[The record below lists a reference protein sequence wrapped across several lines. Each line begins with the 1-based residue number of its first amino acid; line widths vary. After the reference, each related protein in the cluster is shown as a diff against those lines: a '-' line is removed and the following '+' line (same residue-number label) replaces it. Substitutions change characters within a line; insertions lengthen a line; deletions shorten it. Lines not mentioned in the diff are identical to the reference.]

1 MTLSFQLAMSSS
13 PLSVA
18 SSVPSSP
25 SFRDGWGDLPEL
37 LWFGDQPASP
47 PWDSDAEKC
56 LSELASPQPP
66 LPTPPP
72 SPPPPSR
79 APTSPSPL
87 PRPHSTPYQ
96 VALEALEEALMCTAV
111 PPPSPP
117 RPPKYVPKDPP
128 TPSKPRVPEAA
139 SLSYD
144 LFKDTDSSEKLAA
157 VLYGSRPNVVLVGE
171 MTEYD
176 KIQHAIKRL
185 LADLPMLGRFVAI
198 LLEPVSDD
206 DDRPS
211 FLNRALALKSN
222 LPFGCEKLQMADRS
236 LMHMRTHDR
245 FDVWIASS
253 TRDSKSLSPPPTYK
267 LLRLM
272 TPGAE
277 VDKVVFHEPDV
288 RDNQYAVQVHNDI
301 VNGLL
306 GSIGMNFDEVH
317 LLPGTDPGNSKLFFT
332 ELNEEQVNTVVSQF
346 GSKPRFQIQP
356 VEWYRGANVTNM
368 SAVYEV
374 WIKKTHK
381 ETWSPMLYA
390 SVLAMFWTIPG
401 VLQAQSPVKI
411 HVLGP
416 SKLLLGLTETGH
428 SLLKTRYREL
438 VAAIGAVFKDLRTGQ
453 FLDRDI
459 ISKPTIPSTWKKDL
473 VGTVYLLDVAPW
485 WYLSDLTEAL
495 APSVHCRYIAD
506 RVRWGVGEMRTA
518 TWRLTGES
526 VTELIGKVYL
536 SDSGM
541 PPMFVISEA
550 DYEARKWR
558 ITDRPRN
565 TDDPKTRRQG
575 LITAGEMA
583 KAMELDDQGDKVI
596 SSLKRKRDLKED
608 EASSS
613 NGAPR

>member
-1 MTLSFQLAMSSS
+1 MSVRDTQARLATPGDEVIVPANAGQLAC
-13 PLSVA
+13 LA
-18 SSVPSSP
+18 AI
-25 SFRDGWGDLPEL
+25 D
-37 LWFGDQPASP
+37 
-47 PWDSDAEKC
+47 DADYIIQDEVVRK
-56 LSELASPQPP
+56 SG
-66 LPTPPP
+66 
-72 SPPPPSR
+72 
-79 APTSPSPL
+79 
-87 PRPHSTPYQ
+87 
-96 VALEALEEALMCTAV
+96 
-111 PPPSPP
+111 
-117 RPPKYVPKDPP
+117 
-128 TPSKPRVPEAA
+128 VPEAA

-144 LFKDTDSSEKLAA
+144 LFKDCDSSEKLAA

-176 KIQHAIKRL
+176 KVQHAIKRL

-206 DDRPS
+206 DGRYS
-211 FLNRALALKSN
+211 FLNRALALNSN
-222 LPFGCEKLQMADRS
+222 LPFGCAKLQMADRS

-253 TRDSKSLSPPPTYK
+253 TRDSRSLSPPPTYK

-288 RDNQYAVQVHNDI
+288 RDNQYAVQVHNDLI
-301 VNGLL
+301 NGLL
-306 GSIGMNFDEVH
+306 GSIGLNSDEVH
-317 LLPGTDPGNSKLFFT
+317 LLPGTDPRNSKLFFT

-356 VEWYRGANVTNM
+356 VEWYRGANLTNM
-368 SAVYEV
+368 AAVYEV

-401 VLQAQSPVKI
+401 VLQAQSPVYI
-411 HVLGP
+411 
-416 SKLLLGLTETGH
+416 
-428 SLLKTRYREL
+428 
-438 VAAIGAVFKDLRTGQ
+438 
-453 FLDRDI
+453 
-459 ISKPTIPSTWKKDL
+459 
-473 VGTVYLLDVAPW
+473 LDVAPW

-506 RVRWGVGEMRTA
+506 RVRWSVGEMRTA
-518 TWRLTGES
+518 TWRLIGES
-526 VTELIGKVYL
+526 VTQLIGKVYL

-550 DYEARKWR
+550 DYEARKRR

-565 TDDPKTRRQG
+565 TDDSKTRRQG

-583 KAMELDDQGDKVI
+583 KAMELDYQVDKVI

-613 NGAPR
+613 NGATR